1 MLSYEQKEA
10 STQVEAFNK
19 YGGYLLSQVK
29 DQVPSAMRDLTTLFG
44 MGRGEHPRQNHH
56 KKVELCSNIVILGKL
71 SSKAIRK
78 NRSKKIKHTGN

>member
-1 MLSYEQKEA
+1 MYGK
-10 STQVEAFNK
+10 AFNK

-56 KKVELCSNIVILGKL
+56 KILGHTTL
-71 SSKAIRK
+71 IFYILERK
-78 NRSKKIKHTGN
+78 KTKHKKIKLTGN